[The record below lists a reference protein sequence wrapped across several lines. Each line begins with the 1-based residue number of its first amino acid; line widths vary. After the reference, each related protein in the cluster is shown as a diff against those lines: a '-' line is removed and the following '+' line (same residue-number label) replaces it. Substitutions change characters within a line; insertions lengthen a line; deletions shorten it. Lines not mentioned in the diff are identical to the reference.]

1 MTVSFKDIIMENF
14 KHTQRDGS
22 YKLPCTHFVIKDCIL
37 QLKTILQIKAED
49 LKNMEAQYLYY
60 I

>member
-1 MTVSFKDIIMENF
+1 MENF

-22 YKLPCTHFVIKDCIL
+22 YKLPCTHLVVLKDCIL

-49 LKNMEAQYLYY
+49 LKNM
-60 I
+60 